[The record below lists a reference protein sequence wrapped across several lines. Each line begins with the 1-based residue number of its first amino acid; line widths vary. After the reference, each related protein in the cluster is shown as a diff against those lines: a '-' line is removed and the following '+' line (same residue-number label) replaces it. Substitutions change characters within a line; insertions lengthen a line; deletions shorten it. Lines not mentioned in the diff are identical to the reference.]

1 MFLLDKTTIA
11 EFYSHGFFGYG
22 EVGDFKYGSFAH
34 IFPILLLIAAIV
46 LTYIFREKIKVF
58 KHEKSI
64 RYILAFLLIISEMGY
79 YWRVCY
85 AGNQDLEPN
94 LLTKLPIVVCT
105 WTSIFGAFM
114 LMSENDSLFDYVA
127 YVSLTL
133 GLLPLATPAVLV
145 KTGPRYF
152 RYYQYWIEHLIPVY
166 GSLYMIFIKGKKIK
180 LKSIWKPFVIL
191 GPGMA
196 LAIYFNS
203 KIEGADFFF
212 LANNTEGSSLA
223 SILPNNMALKVI
235 IYTAT
240 GITLFLLEYLVYY
253 LIIHFVTKYREKK
266 NNNEIKEEYFV
277 KEEVKE
283 TSTI

>member
-1 MFLLDKTTIA
+1 MFLLDKTTTA

-34 IFPILLLIAAIV
+34 IFPILLLIVAIV

-166 GSLYMIFIKGKKIK
+166 ASLYMIFVKGKKIK
-180 LKSIWKPFVIL
+180 LKAIWKPFVIL

-203 KIEGADFFF
+203 RIEGADFFF

>member
-1 MFLLDKTTIA
+1 MFLLDKTTTA

-46 LTYIFREKIKVF
+46 LTYIFRGKIKVF